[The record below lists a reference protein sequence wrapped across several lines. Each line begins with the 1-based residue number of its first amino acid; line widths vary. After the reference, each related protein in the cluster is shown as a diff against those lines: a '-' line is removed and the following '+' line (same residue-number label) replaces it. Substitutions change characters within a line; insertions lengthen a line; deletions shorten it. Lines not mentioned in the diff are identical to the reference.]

1 MSFRCDTK
9 LLLLL
14 VMLSPVWGQIQ
25 ISEFMASNRSILDT
39 QVQGVRVYP
48 DWIELYNAGRRP
60 VNLEGYFLTD
70 DPDDLTKWA
79 CPAVSLGSAEHW
91 LAFATGVQAADHPG
105 NWPYLDQLGHY
116 HTNFQ
121 LEKSGEFLALVG
133 PDLQVLQS
141 FENLAQA
148 PGEPGFPPQ
157 YPDMSFGLYGQQ
169 TRYFYA
175 PTPGAANGPGYA
187 EVSRAPIFGQP
198 GGLFSQSF
206 NLEVNPPTPDATVYI
221 TLDGTEPTPQAR
233 ASQSPVPLS
242 ATAEV
247 AARAYEPG
255 KAPSPVV
262 TQTYIRVT
270 SEVMGFHSNLPV
282 VVVHTHGQ
290 SINQSRFTRASAVV
304 VDVGER
310 GRAHLTDTPDY
321 VGRGGIRVRGSST
334 SGQSKHQYA
343 FETWDLYDRDRD
355 VPLLGFP
362 AESDWILYAP
372 FRYDRALINNA
383 LAYALSNQVGRYA
396 VRTRFCEMY
405 LQTDNTTLSASDYVG
420 LYILMEKIKQGS
432 DRVPIEDLEPW
443 DSTPP
448 RIQGG
453 YLLSIDR
460 RSSDAGFNTSRTG
473 TFFNML
479 YPPDTRVSSA
489 QINWIKAYLNQFEAS
504 LYGPGFADPN
514 TGYARYIDVPSF
526 VDHHLLNL
534 LPINVD
540 AFRLS
545 GYLHKPRMGAL
556 TLGPVWDFDR
566 AFDSTDGR
574 DNNPES
580 WSGNGGGTD
589 FLRYLWWDRFFDD
602 PNFWQQLIDRWFELR
617 RTTFSLDNLFA
628 TIDHLAAEVQE
639 AQGRNTQR
647 WPSQGPRFGGF
658 AGEINHLKD
667 WLTQRVYWI
676 DSRFVPPPE
685 MVAVAQPAE
694 GQALVLL
701 TSADPLG
708 TVYYTLDGSDPRV
721 LNVPV
726 SEPNVWTLVP
736 AEAAKKVLVPT
747 GPILANWMEPAAP
760 DTEWR
765 SVTGAPGGI
774 GYERNTGYE
783 SLLSLDLTASMQ
795 GQQSTCLVRIPFNM
809 GRTEA
814 GAGYLGLHM
823 QYDDGFV
830 AYLNGVEVARAQ
842 LAGEPQ
848 WNTLAQGNHESQG
861 VDRFDIS
868 QHRHLLHPGWNLLAL
883 QGFNTSLTSSD
894 FLIWAELVASSEE
907 LTEYRG
913 VADTAHAYTGPITV
927 HESTRI
933 RARVLSSD
941 NEYSPWSSLAERT
954 VALGAVAESLRIT
967 EMMYHPTDPNL
978 EFIELQNT
986 GTEPLNLN
994 LVAFTSG
1001 IDFTFPSMALAS
1013 QAVCLVVQDRSAFE
1027 TRYGTELPVAGQY
1040 TGKLSNSGER
1050 LQLQDAVGQIIHD
1063 FEYRDDWHPVT
1074 DGQGHS
1080 LIVEEPAQADAD
1092 ALSDASTWRP
1102 SLLQGGSPGI
1112 ADN

>member
-1 MSFRCDTK
+1 MAFHFHTK
-9 LLLLL
+9 LLLVLI
-14 VMLSPVWGQIQ
+14 MLSPVWGQVR

-39 QVQGVRVYP
+39 QVEGVNVYP
-48 DWIELYNAGRRP
+48 DWIELYNAGRRA
-60 VNLEGYFLTD
+60 VNLEGYYLTD

-79 CPAVSLGSAEHW
+79 CPAVSLGSEEHW
-91 LAFATGVQAADHPG
+91 LVFATGIQALDHPG
-105 NWPYLDQLGHY
+105 NWPYLDQQGHY

-121 LEKSGEFLALVG
+121 LDKSGEFLALVG
-133 PDLQVLQS
+133 PDHHILQTFQ
-141 FENLAQA
+141 NLPQA
-148 PGEPGFPPQ
+148 PDEPGFPPQ
-157 YPDMSFGLYGQQ
+157 YPDMSFGLYGQEA
-169 TRYFYA
+169 RYFYV
-175 PTPGAANGPGYA
+175 PTPGAANTPGYA
-187 EVSRAPIFGQP
+187 DVSRIPLFGRP
-198 GGLFSQSF
+198 GGLFSESF
-206 NLEVNPPTPDATVYI
+206 TLQVSPPTSDGTVYL
-221 TLDGTEPTPQAR
+221 TLDGSEPTPSTR
-233 ASQSPVPLS
+233 TFQSPLPLS
-242 ATAEV
+242 ETTEV

-270 SEVMGFHSNLPV
+270 PEVMDFHSNVPV

-290 SINQSRFTRASAVV
+290 GIGQSRFTRASAVV
-304 VDVGER
+304 VDVGND

-355 VPLLGFP
+355 VSLLGFP

-372 FRYDRALINNA
+372 FQYDRALINNA

-405 LQTDNTTLSASDYVG
+405 LHTKNTTLSTSDYVG

-432 DRVPIEDLEPW
+432 DRVPIEDLEVW
-443 DSTPP
+443 DSTAP

-479 YPPDTRVSSA
+479 YPPDTRVTSS
-489 QINWIKAYLNQFEAS
+489 QINWIRAYLNQFEAA
-504 LYGPGFADPN
+504 LYGAGFADPH
-514 TGYARYIDVPSF
+514 TGYARYIDVSSF

-545 GYLHKPRMGAL
+545 GYLHKSRTGPLA
-556 TLGPVWDFDR
+556 LGPVWDFDR
-566 AFDSTDGR
+566 AFESTDGR

-589 FLRYLWWDRFFDD
+589 FLRYLWWDRLFDD
-602 PNFWQQLIDRWFELR
+602 PNFWQKLIDRWFDLR

-628 TIDHLAAEVQE
+628 TIDRLAEEVEE
-639 AQGRNTQR
+639 AQVRNTQR
-647 WPSQGPRFGGF
+647 WPSQGPRFGGL
-658 AGEINHLKD
+658 AGEINHLKE
-667 WLTQRVYWI
+667 WLTQRVHWI
-676 DSRFVPPPE
+676 DSRFVTPPE
-685 MVAVAQPAE
+685 MVAVARPAE

-701 TSADPLG
+701 TPADPLG

-721 LNVPV
+721 REIPV
-726 SEPNVWTLVP
+726 TEPNVWTLVP

-747 GPILANWMEPAAP
+747 GPIVGNWMVPTAP
-760 DTEWR
+760 DTAWQ

-774 GYERNTGYE
+774 GYEQGTGYE
-783 SLLSLDLTASMQ
+783 SLLSLDVTASMR
-795 GQQSTCLVRIPFNM
+795 GRQSSCLVRIPFNM
-809 GRTEA
+809 GRTES
-814 GAGYLGLHM
+814 GAEYLGLHM

-848 WNTLAQGNHESQG
+848 WNSLAQGNHESQG
-861 VDRFDIS
+861 VEIFDIS
-868 QHRHLLHPGWNLLAL
+868 AHRHLLHPGWNLLAV

-907 LTEYRG
+907 LTPYHG
-913 VADTAHAYTGPITV
+913 IADTAQTYTGPITL

-933 RARVLSSD
+933 RARVLSLD
-941 NEYSPWSSLAERT
+941 NDYSPWSSLTERT
-954 VALGAVAESLRIT
+954 VAVGPVAESLRLT
-967 EMMYHPTDPNL
+967 ELMYHSADPNL
-978 EFIELQNT
+978 EYVELQNT
-986 GTEPLNLN
+986 GTETLNLN
-994 LVAFTSG
+994 WVAFARG
-1001 IDFTFPSMALAS
+1001 IEFTFPNVSLPPEAR
-1013 QAVCLVVQDRSAFE
+1013 CLVVEDRTAFE
-1027 TRYGTELPVAGQY
+1027 SRYGTELPVVGQY
-1040 TGKLSNSGER
+1040 SGKLSNSGER
-1050 LQLQDAVGQIIHD
+1050 VVLRDAAGRVIHD
-1063 FEYRDDWHPVT
+1063 FQYEDHWYHTT

-1080 LIVEEPAQADAD
+1080 LTVQQPAQAATD
-1092 ALSDASTWRP
+1092 ALSNPASWRP
-1102 SLLQGGSPGI
+1102 SLLPGGSPGG

>member
-1 MSFRCDTK
+1 
-9 LLLLL
+9 
-14 VMLSPVWGQIQ
+14 MLSPVFGQVK

-39 QVQGVRVYP
+39 EVQGVRVYP
-48 DWIELYNAGRRP
+48 DWIELTNAGRRA
-60 VNLEGYFLTD
+60 VNLEGYYLTD
-70 DPDDLTKWA
+70 DPGNLTKWA

-91 LAFATGVQAADHPG
+91 LVFATGVQAADHPG
-105 NWPYLDQLGHY
+105 NWPYQDQLGYY

-121 LEKSGEFLALVG
+121 LEKSGEYLALVG
-133 PDLQVLQS
+133 PDHRVLQA
-141 FENLAQA
+141 FQNLPQA
-148 PGEPGFPPQ
+148 PSEPGFPLQ
-157 YPDMSFGLYGQQ
+157 HPDMSFGLYGQQ
-169 TRYFYA
+169 ARYFYA
-175 PTPGAANGPGYA
+175 PTPGAANTPGYA
-187 EVSRAPIFGQP
+187 EVSRVPTFGQS

-206 NLEVNPPTPDATVYI
+206 SLEVSPPTSDATVYI
-221 TLDGTEPTPQAR
+221 TLDGTEPTPEAR
-233 ASQSPVPLS
+233 AFQSPLLLN
-242 ATAEV
+242 ATTEV

-262 TQTYIRVT
+262 TQTHIRVT
-270 SEVMGFHSNLPV
+270 SEVMGFHSNLPI

-290 SINQSRFTRASAVV
+290 GINQSRFTRASAVV
-304 VDVGER
+304 VDVGDQ
-310 GRAHLTDTPDY
+310 GRAHMTDTPDY

-355 VPLLGFP
+355 VSLLGFP

-372 FRYDRALINNA
+372 FQYDRALINNA

-405 LQTDNTTLSASDYVG
+405 LHTKNTTLASSDYVG
-420 LYILMEKIKQGS
+420 LYILMEKIKQGA

-443 DSTPP
+443 DSTVP

-460 RSSDAGFNTSRTG
+460 RSSDVGFNTSRTG

-479 YPPDTRVSSA
+479 YPSDTRVSSP
-489 QINWIKAYLNQFEAS
+489 QINWIRAYLNQFEAS

-545 GYLHKPRMGAL
+545 GYLHKSRSGPL
-556 TLGPVWDFDR
+556 ILGPVWDFDR
-566 AFDSTDGR
+566 AFESTDGR

-602 PNFWQQLIDRWFELR
+602 PNFWQKLIDRWFELR
-617 RTTFSLDNLFA
+617 RTTFSLDNLFT
-628 TIDHLAAEVQE
+628 TIEGLAAEVQE
-639 AQGRNTQR
+639 AQARNTQR

-667 WLTQRVYWI
+667 WLTQRVHWI
-676 DSRFVPPPE
+676 DSRFVTPPE
-685 MVAVAQPAE
+685 MVAVARPAD

-708 TVYYTLDGSDPRV
+708 TVFYTLDGSDPRV
-721 LNVPV
+721 LGVPV
-726 SEPNVWTLVP
+726 TEPDVWTLVP

-747 GPILANWMEPAAP
+747 GPIAGDWMQPAAP
-760 DTEWR
+760 DTDWQ

-774 GYERNTGYE
+774 GYEQGTGYE
-783 SLLSLDLTASMQ
+783 SLLSLDVTASMF
-795 GQQSTCLVRIPFNM
+795 GQPSSCLVRIPFNM

-814 GAGYLGLHM
+814 GAAYLALHM

-842 LAGEPQ
+842 VGEPGGNTRPEAAGALA
-848 WNTLAQGNHESQG
+848 WNALALGNHEAQG
-861 VDRFDIS
+861 VDVFDIS
-868 QHRHLLHPGWNLLAL
+868 QQRHLLLPGSNLLAIHGL
-883 QGFNTSLTSSD
+883 NVSPSSSD
-894 FLIWAELVASSEE
+894 FLIWAELLASTDE
-907 LTEYRG
+907 LTEYSG
-913 VADTAHAYTGPITV
+913 IADTAQTYTDPITLP
-927 HESTRI
+927 ESTRI
-933 RARVLSSD
+933 KARVLSPD
-941 NEYSPWSSLAERT
+941 NDYSPWSAMIESV
-954 VALGAVAESLRIT
+954 VAVGPVAESLRIT
-967 EMMYHPTDPNL
+967 EMMYHPADPNL
-978 EFIELQNT
+978 EYVELQNM
-986 GTEPLNLN
+986 GTETLNLN

-1001 IDFTFPSMALAS
+1001 IDFTFPSLSLAP

-1027 TRYGTELPVAGQY
+1027 TRYGMELPVAGQY
-1040 TGKLSNSGER
+1040 TGKLSNGGER
-1050 LQLQDAVGQIIHD
+1050 IQLQDAAGHIIHD
-1063 FEYRDDWHPVT
+1063 FEFRDDWYPIT
-1074 DGQGHS
+1074 DGSGYS
-1080 LIVEEPAQADAD
+1080 LTVQDPAQADTES
-1092 ALSDASTWRP
+1092 LSDSSAWHP
-1102 SLLQGGSPGI
+1102 SLQPGGSPGVVGH
-1112 ADN
+1112 